1 MIDEQELALQ
11 RASDRMVREGIIYC
25 VSSLISELMDKLP
38 DLTDWENFYPQ
49 VTFDVSYRCEYCK
62 TEWLIEDMCQSDDL
76 RTCPQCGAGF
86 QEPYTFEET
95 YKEVFEYWIVD
106 AWMAEKLKQEGELI
120 VEDFMDGA
128 IGYIWCRTCTGQAI
142 SMDYVMRKIAKE
154 YYLNEKE

>member
-49 VTFDVSYRCEYCK
+49 VTFDVTYRCEKCNH
-62 TEWLIEDMCQSDDL
+62 EWVVEDMACCDDVS
-76 RTCPQCGAGF
+76 RCPKCRKYN
-86 QEPYTFEET
+86 EPYTFEET

-106 AWMAEKLKQEGELI
+106 SWMAEKLKQEGELI

-128 IGYIWCRTCTGQAI
+128 IGHIWCRTCTGQAI
-142 SMDYVMRKIAKE
+142 SMDSVMRKLAKE
-154 YYLNEKE
+154 YYLDNR